1 MNAISSLISGLPGP
15 FSRALALASPATSG
29 SSPSSKAASNTSTPS
44 NQLDANS
51 FITLLAAQLQAQDP
65 LNPLDPNQMV
75 DELTSMN
82 TLQQTI
88 QIRQDLDALLQ
99 AAQAGATPASATSSN
114 QSALASSPIA
124 AFANL
129 SSQSAIAHNAALA
142 AAKFA
147 LSHANSKL

>member
-15 FSRALALASPATSG
+15 FSRSLALASSVTSG
-29 SSPSSKAASNTSTPS
+29 FSPSTKAANSASTPS

-65 LNPLDPNQMV
+65 LNPLDPSQMV

-88 QIRQDLDALLQ
+88 QMRQDLDALLQ
-99 AAQAGATPASATSSN
+99 AAQAGLAHASAASN
-114 QSALASSPIA
+114 QSTLASSPIA
-124 AFANL
+124 AF
-129 SSQSAIAHNAALA
+129 
-142 AAKFA
+142 
-147 LSHANSKL
+147 

>member
-1 MNAISSLISGLPGP
+1 MTTIGSLTSQPPAVLPHPLG
-15 FSRALALASPATSG
+15 STSG
-29 SSPSSKAASNTSTPS
+29 TSASSSSSSNSTTPS

-75 DELTSMN
+75 NELTSMN

-88 QIRQDLDALLQ
+88 QIRQDLDALVK
-99 AAQAGATPASATSSN
+99 AAQTGSAQPAVGTPGSSPASALF
-114 QSALASSPIA
+114 AASSP
-124 AFANL
+124 NTV
-129 SSQSAIAHNAALA
+129 AHNAALA

-147 LSHANSKL
+147 LSQASSKL